1 MKDLGVGEQKN
12 TELLRR
18 IEERIL
24 IETAFND
31 IDKTVALLIEARDLL
46 VELTEDKQDVDMWQQ
61 IADRIFLGKDL

>member
-1 MKDLGVGEQKN
+1 MGEEKN

-46 VELTEDKQDVDMWQQ
+46 IELTEDKQDVDMWQQ
-61 IADRIFLGKDL
+61 IADRIFLGENL

>member
-1 MKDLGVGEQKN
+1 VEEKN
-12 TELLRR
+12 VALLKR

-31 IDKTVALLIEARDLL
+31 PDETVALLIEARDLL
-46 VELTEDKQDVDMWQQ
+46 ADLTEDKQDVDMWQQ

>member
-1 MKDLGVGEQKN
+1 VGEDKN

-31 IDKTVALLIEARDLL
+31 PDETVALLIEARDLL
-46 VELTEDKQDVDMWQQ
+46 LELTEDKQDVDMWQQ

>member
-1 MKDLGVGEQKN
+1 VEEKN
-12 TELLRR
+12 VALIKR

-31 IDKTVALLIEARDLL
+31 PDETVALLIEARDLL
-46 VELTEDKQDVDMWQQ
+46 ADLTEDKQDVDMWQQ

>member
-1 MKDLGVGEQKN
+1 MEEKN
-12 TELLRR
+12 VALLKR

-31 IDKTVALLIEARDLL
+31 PDETVALLIEARDLL
-46 VELTEDKQDVDMWQQ
+46 ADLTEDKQDVDMWQQ

>member
-1 MKDLGVGEQKN
+1 MEEKN
-12 TELLRR
+12 VALIKR

-31 IDKTVALLIEARDLL
+31 PDETVALLIEARDLL
-46 VELTEDKQDVDMWQQ
+46 ADLTEDKQDVDMWQQ

>member
-1 MKDLGVGEQKN
+1 LKELRVGEEKN
-12 TELLRR
+12 TELLRI

-46 VELTEDKQDVDMWQQ
+46 LELTEDKQDVDMWQQ

>member
-1 MKDLGVGEQKN
+1 VGEEKN

-46 VELTEDKQDVDMWQQ
+46 IELTEDKQDVDMWQQ
-61 IADRIFLGKDL
+61 IADHIFLGKDL

>member
-1 MKDLGVGEQKN
+1 VGEKKN
-12 TELLRR
+12 TELLKR

-46 VELTEDKQDVDMWQQ
+46 MELTEDNQDFDMWQQ

>member
-1 MKDLGVGEQKN
+1 VEDKN
-12 TELLRR
+12 VALLKR

-31 IDKTVALLIEARDLL
+31 PDETVALLIEACDLL
-46 VELTEDKQDVDMWQQ
+46 LDLTEDKQDVDMWQQ

>member
-1 MKDLGVGEQKN
+1 MEDKN
-12 TELLRR
+12 VALLKR

-31 IDKTVALLIEARDLL
+31 PDETVALLIEACDLL
-46 VELTEDKQDVDMWQQ
+46 LDLTEDKQDVDMWQQ

>member
-1 MKDLGVGEQKN
+1 MGEEKN
-12 TELLRR
+12 NELLRR

-46 VELTEDKQDVDMWQQ
+46 LELSEDKQDVDMWQQ
-61 IADRIFLGKDL
+61 IADRIFLGKNL

>member
-1 MKDLGVGEQKN
+1 MGEQKN
-12 TELLRR
+12 TELLKR

-46 VELTEDKQDVDMWQQ
+46 IELTEDKQDVDMWQQ
-61 IADRIFLGKDL
+61 IADHIFLGKDL

>member
-1 MKDLGVGEQKN
+1 VGEKN
-12 TELLRR
+12 IALLKR

-31 IDKTVALLIEARDLL
+31 PDETVSLLIEARDLL
-46 VELTEDKQDVDMWQQ
+46 ADLTEDEQDVDMWQR

>member
-1 MKDLGVGEQKN
+1 MEEKN
-12 TELLRR
+12 VALLKR

-31 IDKTVALLIEARDLL
+31 PDETVALLIEARDLL
-46 VELTEDKQDVDMWQQ
+46 LELTEDKQDVDMWQQ